1 MGKASRDKGRR
12 HELSVV
18 KTFQN
23 AGFAAERV
31 PLSGAAG
38 GSYTGDVSTAWLGSD
53 KVLECKKR
61 ATGFRQIYDWLSE
74 HDALVIGADRRK
86 DLICLPLDDFLT
98 ILNTAEV
105 RK

>member
-1 MGKASRDKGRR
+1 MGKASRDKGAR
-12 HELSVV
+12 HERAVV
-18 KTFQN
+18 KTFQD

-38 GSYTGDVSTAWLGSD
+38 GSYTGDVSTAWLGQD
-53 KVLECKKR
+53 KKLECKKR
-61 ATGFRQIYDWLSE
+61 AHGFASIYNWLSE